1 MYALY
6 VKNKPSS
13 DRLLAECG
21 NFFHEKQKELN
32 DKMDLASYLLKPV
45 QRLTKYALFIDGI
58 SKNENGTEKRDLKR
72 AQNLIEFQVCQFS
85 TLENFSRKNEHC
97 MRLISLQV
105 NKNKCTK
112 FLGLAKRK
120 LDYKKSFWYLKI
132 HIKQKNVWVFR
143 IFILFYLKFD
153 WSCDNSNFERKMYF
167 SCSPSAEFLIF

>member
-1 MYALY
+1 MIRNRIIKNIKINVKKNYFQETDLDMYALY

-72 AQNLIEFQVCQFS
+72 AQNLIEFQVCQFF
-85 TLENFSRKNEHC
+85 TL
-97 MRLISLQV
+97 
-105 NKNKCTK
+105 
-112 FLGLAKRK
+112 
-120 LDYKKSFWYLKI
+120 
-132 HIKQKNVWVFR
+132 
-143 IFILFYLKFD
+143 
-153 WSCDNSNFERKMYF
+153 
-167 SCSPSAEFLIF
+167 